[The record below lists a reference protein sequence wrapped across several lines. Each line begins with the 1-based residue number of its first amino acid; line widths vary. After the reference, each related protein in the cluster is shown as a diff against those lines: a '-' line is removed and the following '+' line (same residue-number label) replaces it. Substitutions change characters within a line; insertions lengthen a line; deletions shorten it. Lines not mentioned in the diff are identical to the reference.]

1 MRVIE
6 VSNKVYLVRHWFRW
20 YRVQRGGSQWDRL
33 EPIIKSGRLPRKP
46 ADPIDHALATMKAKG
61 QNTTPPIDLTN

>member
-6 VSNKVYLVRHWFRW
+6 VSNKVYLVRHWFKW

-33 EPIIKSGRLPRKP
+33 EPIIKAGRLPKKT
-46 ADPIDHALATMKAKG
+46 DPIEYAADMLKKKG
-61 QNTTPPIDLTN
+61 SGNHTTPLDLTE

>member
-33 EPIIKSGRLPRKP
+33 EPIIKNGRLPRKV
-46 ADPIDHALATMKAKG
+46 DPIDHALDEIKKKG
-61 QNTTPPIDLTN
+61 GNTTPPIDLTN

>member
-6 VSNKVYLVRHWFRW
+6 VSNKVYLVRHWLRW

-33 EPIIKSGRLPRKP
+33 EPIIKNGKPPRKVD
-46 ADPIDHALATMKAKG
+46 AIDHAADMLKKKG
-61 QNTTPPIDLTN
+61 SGNPTHALDLTE